1 MHCATP
7 IRPHAEF
14 SSATTSIAKGNKVM
28 LPILAANRSKEIWGE
43 DALEFKYVLRS
54 RSYAICLFVPMR

>member
-7 IRPHAEF
+7 IRPHSECG
-14 SSATTSIAKGNKVM
+14 SAIISIAKGNKVM

-43 DALEFKYVLRS
+43 DALEFKYVIPPTRLS
-54 RSYAICLFVPMR
+54 VPMR